1 MEFDKTMSFEV
12 EREENTKCQE
22 ILKDVYQALVE
33 KGYNPINQIVGYI
46 LSGDP
51 TYITSHN
58 DARNKIRT
66 IERDELLEKMVKL
79 YRTRKLIMRM
89 LGIDYG
95 EARVGTAITD
105 ELNITVQGLETIQ
118 RNNSDKIVL
127 KRLDEIFEKYEVD
140 TIVVGMPL
148 NMNGT
153 ISERAK
159 ITEQFIHKLKCKYN
173 KKKIETID
181 ERLTTV
187 EAHKTMNFLDVKKTR
202 KRSIVDT
209 ISAVYILET
218 YLNKCKN
225 TMKN

>member
-1 MEFDKTMSFEV
+1 MK
-12 EREENTKCQE
+12 N
-22 ILKDVYQALVE
+22 
-33 KGYNPINQIVGYI
+33 N
-46 LSGDP
+46 
-51 TYITSHN
+51 
-58 DARNKIRT
+58 
-66 IERDELLEKMVKL
+66 
-79 YRTRKLIMRM
+79 MRI

-105 ELNITVQGLETIQ
+105 SLNITAQGLETIK
-118 RNNSDKIVL
+118 RNGSDKTIL
-127 KRLDEIFEKYEVD
+127 RRLDEILEQYEVD

-173 KKKIETID
+173 KIKIETVD

-187 EAHKTMNFLDVKKTR
+187 EAHKTMNFLDINKNKK
-202 KRSIVDT
+202 KNIVDT

-218 YLNKCKN
+218 YLNKLKN
-225 TMKN
+225 SLENN